1 MTDEAGRDAGMNAN
15 ANANADTDTARD
27 GAAGTDTPEESA
39 ATPEGEPRVTV
50 TQRAIERIKAMIA
63 AGELRPG
70 QRLPTE
76 RELSTQLGLS
86 RSSMREAVR
95 ALTAM
100 GVLEAR
106 HGAGVYVT
114 ALRPGD
120 LLETFGV
127 LAEIS
132 RGPTLV
138 EVLQVRRLVEPGA
151 TALAAARVDAE
162 GLARVRAC
170 LDGIGADGSLE
181 ETVAADLAFHRAIVA
196 LTGNATLLAIN
207 DGLSSRTFR
216 TRVWRGHREAGIAG
230 RLRADHERIY
240 RALAERDPAAAEA
253 AAAAHVLEVENW
265 LKDHLAEFE

>member
-1 MTDEAGRDAGMNAN
+1 MNGH
-15 ANANADTDTARD
+15 DGP
-27 GAAGTDTPEESA
+27 GAAGTAEE
-39 ATPEGEPRVTV
+39 TRVSV
-50 TQRAIERIKAMIA
+50 TQRAIERIKAMIT

-76 RELSTQLGLS
+76 RELSTELGLS

-114 ALRPGD
+114 ALRPAD
-120 LLETFGV
+120 LLDTFGV

-132 RGPTLV
+132 RGRTLV
-138 EVLQVRRLVEPGA
+138 EVLEVRRMLEPAA
-151 TALAAARVDAE
+151 TGLAAARIGEE

-170 LDGIGADGSLE
+170 LADIGDGTSLE
-181 ETVAADLAFHRAIVA
+181 RTVAADLEFHRAIVA
-196 LTGNATLLAIN
+196 ATGNATLLAVN
-207 DGLSSRTFR
+207 DGLSSQTFR
-216 TRVWRGHREAGIAG
+216 TRVWRGHWEAGLTD

-240 RALAERDPAAAEA
+240 RALAERDPAAAQA
-253 AAAAHVLEVENW
+253 TAAAHVLEVENW